1 MVRGDGDR
9 VVRCA
14 RGHVHW
20 GRHGA
25 AGLLPVSDG
34 RVLLQLRATWT
45 PGGGTWGT
53 FGGARDS
60 HEDAVA
66 AALRETAEE
75 STLDTALVRPHGVV
89 REDHGG
95 WAYETVVGG
104 IEGLPPVGPASEE
117 TADAAWVPVEEV
129 HLRPLFEPFAGA
141 WPALRGLLE
150 RPVLVVD
157 CANVMGSRPDGWW
170 RDRRGAAARLRD
182 SLAPLAAGLP
192 DFAGFDLAFP
202 EVVLVVEG
210 QARGIEPV
218 DGVVVVSA
226 PGSGDD
232 TIAELAGERPCAVV
246 TADRELRAR
255 CTSVGADVLGPR
267 WLLDRVA

>member
-1 MVRGDGDR
+1 VARGDGDQ
-9 VVRCA
+9 VVHCA
-14 RGHVHW
+14 LGHAHW

-34 RVLLQLRATWT
+34 RVLLQHRATWT

-75 STLDTALVRPHGVV
+75 STLDTTLVTPYGVV

-95 WAYETVVGG
+95 WAYETVIGG
-104 IEGLPPVGPASEE
+104 IEGLPPVGPASAE
-117 TADAAWVPVEEV
+117 TADAAWVPVDEV
-129 HLRPLFEPFAGA
+129 TGRPLFPPFAGA
-141 WPALRGLLE
+141 WPALRELLA

-182 SLAPLAAGLP
+182 SLAPLAGGVA
-192 DFAGFDLAFP
+192 DFGGFDVAFP

-210 QARGIEPV
+210 QARGIGAV
-218 DGVVVVSA
+218 AGVVVVSA

-232 TIAELAGERPCAVV
+232 TIAELAGERSCAVV